1 MSPSVTLWDD
11 GSPSYGWPV
20 PFDAEG
26 VPCQRV
32 EIITRGVVNTPVH
45 NLYTAGKEGTVRSV
59 LIGTWPTRSGWCIST
74 SNAV

>member
-11 GSPSYGWPV
+11 GSSSYGCPV
-20 PFDAEG
+20 PLDAEG
-26 VPCQRV
+26 VPRQRV

-45 NLYTAGKEGTVRSV
+45 NSCTAGKEGTVRSV
-59 LIGTWPTRSGWCIST
+59 LIGTWPTRSGWCSFT